1 MGHKFRVR
9 RKTMA
14 GKWQK
19 RLVKIGTWVAA
30 EVVLTMAGADNLAD
44 YSEFVFSDRGITQVT
59 EAISNLITLVL

>member
-1 MGHKFRVR
+1 
-9 RKTMA
+9 MA
-14 GKWQK
+14 SKWQK

>member
-1 MGHKFRVR
+1 
-9 RKTMA
+9 MA

-19 RLVKIGTWVAA
+19 RLVKLGTWVAA
-30 EVVLTMAGADNLAD
+30 EVILTVAGADNLAD